1 MFEKRIKAAH
11 RFFFA
16 LFPPPVLARQTIEAM
31 TPFADGARM
40 MRPERLHVTL
50 DILDDFAEWP
60 DEIVPALVAAGS
72 TVAAAPFEVMFDRVS
87 GGESTIA
94 LRPRLKNAPLNAL
107 HQAIAA
113 GRAGLGVEGRYGYA
127 FSPHMTLVYRK
138 GVPFSHSV
146 APISW
151 MAEEFVLVHSLIGQT
166 RHEVIARWPLNATAD
181 TVDTAQ
187 LALF

>member
-16 LFPPPVLARQTIEAM
+16 LYPPPILARQTVEAM
-31 TPFADGARM
+31 TPFAEGARM

-50 DILDDFAEWP
+50 DILNDYAEWP

-72 TVAAAPFEVMFDRVS
+72 TVSAAPFDVTLDTVS
-87 GGESTIA
+87 GGAHTVA
-94 LRPRLKNAPLNAL
+94 LRPRLKNAPLERL
-107 HQAIAA
+107 HRSIAA
-113 GRAGLGVEGRYGYA
+113 ARAGLGVDGRYGYD

-138 GVPFSHSV
+138 GESVSRPV

-151 MAEEFVLVHSLIGQT
+151 AAEEFVLVHSLIGPA
-166 RHEVIARWPLNATAD
+166 RHEVIARWPLNGVPDAAD
-181 TVDTAQ
+181 IGQ